1 MTDLDS
7 MHVYCG
13 VLIHSILTFSSIT
26 FSQNVFVVHVVLL
39 FDCGLISLSCK
50 SIGKKLASD
59 NARNQVVAPGSLSK
73 ELKVYPHLKKYTFQ
87 NLKLATWDFRFRLG
101 EGILASVYKGWVSRT
116 GTSPSRPTAGL
127 PVAVK
132 ILNKNG
138 SQGHHEFVTEVINR
152 LGGGLDH
159 PHFVKLI
166 GYCTEGVLVY
176 EFISKG
182 SLDNHL
188 FKRLEFPLQWSVRMK
203 IMLGAAKGLAYL
215 HDEAEKPL
223 IYREFKTSN
232 ILLDRDYNAKL
243 SDSALARD
251 GPVGDSTDVSTRV
264 LGTQGY
270 AAPEYIMTGH
280 PTAKSDVYSFGV
292 VLLEMLTG
300 RRSIDK
306 RRRRDEVNLV
316 EWARP
321 KLRLGGAGFHQM
333 MDPQLKGMYSGRGA
347 RRAMELAYRCIS
359 REAKDRPL
367 MSEVVGVLIS
377 LPRYNENIASSS
389 PPSLPSPL
397 FEGLIVASSNHDG
410 FIVGTS
416 GKGPSRFRAP
426 PPVQS
431 SSSFT

>member
-1 MTDLDS
+1 M
-7 MHVYCG
+7 
-13 VLIHSILTFSSIT
+13 
-26 FSQNVFVVHVVLL
+26 LL
-39 FDCGLISLSCK
+39 FDCHLISLSCK

-59 NARNQVVAPGSLSK
+59 HNARNQAVAPGSLSK
-73 ELKVYPHLKKYTFQ
+73 ELKVYRHLKQYTFE
-87 NLKLATWDFRFRLG
+87 NLKLATWGFRFRLG
-101 EGILASVYKGWVSRT
+101 VGILGSVYKGWVSRT
-116 GTSPSRPTAGL
+116 GTSPSRPTTGL

-138 SQGHHEFVTEVINR
+138 SQGHHEFTEVINR

-159 PHFVKLI
+159 PHLVKLI
-166 GYCTEGVLVY
+166 GYCTEGALVY

-182 SLDNHL
+182 SLDKHL
-188 FKRLEFPLQWSVRMK
+188 FKRLYFPLQWSVRMK

-215 HDEAEKPL
+215 HEDAEKPL
-223 IYREFKTSN
+223 IYRNFKTSS
-232 ILLDRDYNAKL
+232 ILLDRDYNARL
-243 SDSALARD
+243 SDSVLVWD

-264 LGTQGY
+264 WRTQGY

-321 KLRLGGAGFHQM
+321 KLRLRGEGFREL
-333 MDPQLKGMYSGRGA
+333 MDPQLKGLYSGRGA

-359 REAKDRPL
+359 REAIDRPS
-367 MSEVVGVLIS
+367 MSEVVEVLSS
-377 LPRYNENIASSS
+377 LPRYHEKIASSS

-397 FEGLIVASSNHDG
+397 FEGLIVGSSNHDG

-416 GKGPSRFRAP
+416 GKGPSHFRAP
-426 PPVQS
+426 SCNLPLPS
-431 SSSFT
+431 TKASGGMP